1 MKQCWLELLNS
12 KWLVLPLF
20 LTSNSITLLF
30 SVSHRRTKGKT
41 VQRIYMI
48 PSNQYVWH
56 DQCSF
61 YWTTQSNFH
70 EKLSEI
76 SVMFYKANA
85 TELHV
90 QWYSSKKFAFRLQGF
105 SEVTAQLYD
114 CHINTNQKSMS
125 SIPMPVVHYKLSF
138 DNYLAQKFVL

>member
-1 MKQCWLELLNS
+1 MKQCWFELLNS

-30 SVSHRRTKGKT
+30 SVSHYRTKGKT

-70 EKLSEI
+70 EKFSEI
-76 SVMFYKANA
+76 SLMFYKANA
-85 TELHV
+85 TEIHV

-105 SEVTAQLYD
+105 SEVTVHNYMTAILTQIRSLCPRYP
-114 CHINTNQKSMS
+114 CQWYIINYHLT
-125 SIPMPVVHYKLSF
+125 II
-138 DNYLAQKFVL
+138 